1 MPEIKTP
8 SYIKAL
14 IQPRAKSESG
24 RKVWSIDLQYV
35 WLPFFTATNVQ
46 GDTAIPCE
54 AIGAPLRLGK
64 DKDGSVRF
72 GKTGRPVLKVA
83 GELSEA
89 IRMVRDNFV
98 SSLVGYAGQVMK
110 AKPEDYKAMAD
121 TCHQAGAPIIERANA
136 DIAAAVLLAAQ
147 AAIDQTP
154 PAAETAKV
162 AVAA

>member
-1 MPEIKTP
+1 MPDIKTP

-14 IQPRAKSESG
+14 IQPRAKAESG

-72 GKTGRPVLKVA
+72 NKTGRPVLKVA

-110 AKPEDYKAMAD
+110 AKPEDYKAMAEA
-121 TCHQAGAPIIERANA
+121 CHQAGEPIIQRANA

-147 AAIDQTP
+147 AAIDQTA
-154 PAAETAKV
+154 PAAETEKV
-162 AVAA
+162 PVAA

>member
-1 MPEIKTP
+1 MPDIKTP
-8 SYIKAL
+8 GYIKAL
-14 IQPRAKSESG
+14 IQPRAKAESG

-72 GKTGRPVLKVA
+72 NKTGRPVLKVA

-98 SSLVGYAGQVMK
+98 ASLTSYAGQVMK
-110 AKPEDYKAMAD
+110 AKPEDYKAMAE
-121 TCHQAGAPIIERANA
+121 TCHQAGTPIIEQANA

-147 AAIDQTP
+147 AAIDQAP
-154 PAAETAKV
+154 PPTETAKV
-162 AVAA
+162 PVSA